1 MPRGL
6 SGLVWSVV
14 VVALFCLPLFAGLRG
29 TDLRGDEAFYSFAVD
44 RTLETNDW
52 LIPKSSPHEDAPFL
66 EKPPLKFWIV
76 AGAMKVGLL
85 PHDEFGMRFW
95 DVLFSG
101 MAFLYIV
108 AIGRRLAGPV
118 CGVVAVL
125 VLFIH
130 GPLLYEHGLREN
142 NMEAPLF
149 LSYCG
154 GLYHYLVWA
163 STERASGRRWH
174 TIAVGLC
181 FTLGFMVKFVA
192 ALFLPLILAVAS
204 LALPSHRTRLF
215 RDWRLWSTSAVVALL
230 LIVPWFVYAHERFGD
245 HFWHVIFGIHV
256 YDRMTVGLD
265 PSHVHAAG
273 FYFSQ
278 LYTNLQFSNVWPIT
292 VAGSVLL
299 LIDTMRR
306 RWSDGFVILLWFA
319 LPLALISLAT
329 SKLYYYAYPFLP
341 PVGLAA
347 GYLVA
352 RGSQYLQPLA
362 ERALVAVDQWVTG
375 RWPSVVAGRQ
385 RPGLRF
391 VFLAISAAAGA
402 LVVWTLAI
410 GPVRIAVGDM
420 VLLKNSSI
428 FRPWIIA
435 AAFGLLGGQ
444 WKIVG
449 RVLTV
454 PVVVLW
460 VLPLPT
466 YRASLPRLVVEDHPM
481 RSARDCLTD
490 VRAEIR
496 DGSPS
501 WRGLYVAGPASAFG
515 HQHYYYFRG
524 LRPWERDETPAD
536 VKLHHYLYDQSQQRP
551 VLMDASLYGS
561 FRTRLASG
569 DIPALRDPAIST
581 ASMNLDDSVLLL
593 PGPYARCGAD
603 GSP

>member
-1 MPRGL
+1 MPRRL

-14 VVALFCLPLFAGLRG
+14 VAALFCLPLFAGLRG

-44 RTLETNDW
+44 RTLETSDW

-95 DVLFSG
+95 DVLFTG
-101 MAFLYIV
+101 VAFLYIM

-163 STERASGRRWH
+163 SAERASGRRWH
-174 TIAVGLC
+174 TIAVGLY

-204 LALPSHRTRLF
+204 LTLPSHRTRLL
-215 RDWRLWSTSAVVALL
+215 RDRRLWSVSMVVALL
-230 LIVPWFVYAHERFGD
+230 LIVPWFVYAHERFGS

-265 PSHVHAAG
+265 PSHVHPAG
-273 FYFSQ
+273 FYLSQ
-278 LYTNLQFSNVWPIT
+278 LYRNLQFSNVWPIT
-292 VAGSVLL
+292 VAGGVLL
-299 LIDTMRR
+299 LIDTIRR
-306 RWSDGFVILLWFA
+306 RWSEGVVILLWFA
-319 LPLALISLAT
+319 LPLALISLAA
-329 SKLYYYAYPFLP
+329 SKLYYYAYPFFP

-352 RGSQYLQPLA
+352 SGSRYLQPFA
-362 ERALVAVDQWVTG
+362 ERAAAAVDEWVTG
-375 RWPSVVAGRQ
+375 RWPGVVAGRQ
-385 RPGLRF
+385 RRGLRL

-420 VLLKNSSI
+420 VLLKNSTI
-428 FRPWIIA
+428 LRPWTIA
-435 AAFGLLGGQ
+435 VVFGLLGGGS
-444 WKIVG
+444 KIVG
-449 RVLTV
+449 RFLTI
-454 PVVVLW
+454 PVAVLW
-460 VLPLPT
+460 LLPLPT
-466 YRASLPRLVVEDHPM
+466 YRASLPRLVIEDHPM
-481 RSARDCLTD
+481 RSARDCLWG
-490 VRAEIR
+490 VRTEIR
-496 DGSPS
+496 DGSPL

-515 HQHYYYFRG
+515 HQHYYYFHG

-536 VKLHHYLYDQSQQRP
+536 FKLHQYLYDQSLQRP

-561 FRTRLASG
+561 FRKRLAQG
-569 DIPALRDPAIST
+569 DIPVLRDQAIPVAAVT
-581 ASMNLDDSVLLL
+581 LENAVLLA
-593 PGPYARCGAD
+593 PGAYTRCGTT
-603 GSP
+603 GQ